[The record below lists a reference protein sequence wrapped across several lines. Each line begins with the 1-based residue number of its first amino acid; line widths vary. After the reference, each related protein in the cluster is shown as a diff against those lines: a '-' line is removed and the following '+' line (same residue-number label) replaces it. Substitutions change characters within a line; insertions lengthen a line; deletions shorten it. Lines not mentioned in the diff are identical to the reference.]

1 MAAWGLL
8 NAENEDPVAG
18 RAKDVLV
25 QEFGPGTRKAFRS
38 VNRHKEHSENISE
51 PLKFQRTTSSPQ
63 KASEETA
70 TTKTS
75 VPVWDDVYP
84 EIENFF
90 PYDPLDCE
98 SFELP
103 EEHRI
108 AHLPLGGMPLMFFEE
123 KEKSF
128 GELSASPFIF
138 GEQRDFGKLPYEDS
152 PTPPKMFI
160 PLWTSDVLE
169 SPSLS
174 SELAV
179 ELPSP
184 VSYDS
189 DSSIS

>member
-1 MAAWGLL
+1 MAALSFL
-8 NAENEDPVAG
+8 NTENENPVGG
-18 RAKDVLV
+18 RAKDMLT

-38 VNRHKEHSENISE
+38 VNRQTEHSENISE
-51 PLKFQRTTSSPQ
+51 PLKFQRAKTSPQ
-63 KASEETA
+63 KASEETVTA
-70 TTKTS
+70 KIS
-75 VPVWDDVYP
+75 LPVWDDVYP

-90 PYDPLDCE
+90 PYNPLDGE

-108 AHLPLGGMPLMFFEE
+108 AHLPLCGMPLMFFEE
-123 KEKSF
+123 KKNF
-128 GELSASPFIF
+128 GELSSSPFIF
-138 GEQRDFGKLPYEDS
+138 GEQRNFGKLLYEDS

-160 PLWTSDVLE
+160 PLWTSNVLD

-174 SELAV
+174 EDLGV

-189 DSSIS
+189 DASIS

>member
-8 NAENEDPVAG
+8 NTENEDPVG
-18 RAKDVLV
+18 SRAKDVLA

-38 VNRHKEHSENISE
+38 VNRHTEHSENISE
-51 PLKFQRTTSSPQ
+51 PLKFQRTASTPQ
-63 KASEETA
+63 KASGETA
-70 TTKTS
+70 TAKIS
-75 VPVWDDVYP
+75 VPAWDDVYP

-90 PYDPLDCE
+90 PYNPLDCE
-98 SFELP
+98 SYELP

-108 AHLPLGGMPLMFFEE
+108 AHLPLSGMPLMFLEE
-123 KEKSF
+123 KENF
-128 GELSASPFIF
+128 GERSTSPFIF
-138 GEQRDFGKLPYEDS
+138 GEQRDLGKLLYEDP

-174 SELAV
+174 SELVV